1 MIIPVA
7 ISSRHGGMAARRGGA
22 SSPPRHPFAKERHMK
37 TTTTQ
42 KELED
47 AFAGYVKERGLDV
60 ALKLLQS
67 MARTTDLAA
76 VPESL
81 RLLTTAALERRPPAG
96 RVAAKA
102 ASPAERLTRLHD
114 GLAEIGAKA
123 FAKRNGKAK

>member
-1 MIIPVA
+1 
-7 ISSRHGGMAARRGGA
+7 
-22 SSPPRHPFAKERHMK
+22 MK

-47 AFAGYVKERGLDV
+47 AFAGCVKERGRDV